1 MCGRYYIELDTAELR
16 DIISKVEHKMQDYP
30 DQMTLKITG
39 EIFPGDTVPVITGDD
54 GARSMTWGFP
64 NAYGK
69 RPHINARS
77 ESAATSKTF
86 GEAMASRR
94 CLVPASGYYEWK
106 TLDAKRKEKYEFTLS
121 NRAPLYMA
129 GIYSPDGRFAI
140 LTRDAA
146 PGVSAIH
153 DRMPVIFSKSIA
165 EAWLL
170 GTPDVLREA
179 LTNLSFS
186 PVKVNTESPPQM
198 SLFE

>member
-1 MCGRYYIELDTAELR
+1 MCGRYYIELDAKELR
-16 DIISKVEHKMQDYP
+16 DIISKVEGKLRDAP

-54 GARSMTWGFP
+54 GVRAMMWGFP
-64 NAYGK
+64 NAYGQ
-69 RPHINARS
+69 RSHINARS

-106 TLDAKRKEKYEFTLS
+106 TLDTKRKEKYEFTLPD
-121 NRAPLYMA
+121 RAPLYMA

-146 PGVSAIH
+146 PEIATVH
-153 DRMPVIFSKSIA
+153 DRIPVIFSKSLG

-170 GTPDVLREA
+170 GTPDVLLEA
-179 LTNLSFS
+179 LASLSFS
-186 PVKVNTESPPQM
+186 PVKASVEPSPQM

>member
-1 MCGRYYIELDTAELR
+1 VCGRYYIKLDTVELR
-16 DIISKVEHKMQDYP
+16 DIISKVEGKLQDSP

-39 EIFPGDTVPVITGDD
+39 EIFPGDTVPVITADNE
-54 GARSMTWGFP
+54 ARSMTWGFP

-106 TLDAKRKEKYEFTLS
+106 TLDNKHKEKYEITLPDC
-121 NRAPLYMA
+121 APLYMA
-129 GIYSPDGRFAI
+129 GIYSTDGRFAI

-146 PGVSAIH
+146 PGISAIH
-153 DRMPVIFSKSIA
+153 DRMPVIFSKVLA
-165 EAWLL
+165 DEWLRGAL
-170 GTPDVLREA
+170 DVSQAVSDLNFE
-179 LTNLSFS
+179 
-186 PVKVNTESPPQM
+186 PVSTGADPPPQM